1 MRLISFKIL
10 DLKGLGVSDFRKFES
25 NLFHSIMAMET
36 FFYTSVFS
44 EGTLTLAL
52 DKFFPELSSNGFP
65 HLFYIV

>member
-10 DLKGLGVSDFRKFES
+10 DLKGLSVSDFRIFGS
-25 NLFHSIMAMET
+25 NLFHSIMAIET
-36 FFYTSVFS
+36 FFYTNVFS

-52 DKFFPELSSNGFP
+52 DRFLPELSSNGFP